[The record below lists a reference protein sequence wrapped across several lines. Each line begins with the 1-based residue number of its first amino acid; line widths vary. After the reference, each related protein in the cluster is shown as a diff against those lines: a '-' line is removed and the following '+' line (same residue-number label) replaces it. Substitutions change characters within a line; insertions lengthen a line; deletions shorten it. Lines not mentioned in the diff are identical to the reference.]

1 MIRIGKYKYLVDLQE
16 GSNIDSVSAYFI
28 LEFEYDSKFYVGW
41 TGETNSI
48 SVKNKIDRLIY
59 NAFHNVSR
67 LSKNNPDLVKAIVE
81 SKYITVTTEEI
92 PFNVLSL
99 PNGLLNVY
107 SRMYELIDEYMA
119 YMPYGHNIINSL
131 NKCAAEK
138 AIIPGYAA
146 KWEIPDTIRKSGT
159 DTIRSY
165 PHRAVYQYT
174 KIAENTYKFYKR
186 WDSIKEYVNS
196 TPIKIN
202 PSAIYMCCNGQ
213 RRIAYGSVWRFN
225 NADDIIAIE
234 PDLRKATEYRQL
246 QNQIKK
252 DIILEEKSKTILD
265 KQQKYN
271 SQYENR

>member
-16 GSNIDSVSAYFI
+16 NANLQSTSAFFI
-28 LEFEYDSKFYVGW
+28 LEFEYDNKVYIGW
-41 TGETNSI
+41 TGETNSV
-48 SVKNKIDRLIY
+48 SVKNKIDMLIY
-59 NAFHNVSR
+59 NAFHNASW
-67 LSKNNPDLVKAIVE
+67 LSKNNPDLVKAITE

-92 PFNVLSL
+92 PFDLLPL
-99 PNGLLNVY
+99 PNNLLNIY
-107 SRMYELIDEYMA
+107 SRMYELIDEYTA
-119 YMPYGHNIINSL
+119 YAPYGHNIINSL

-159 DTIRSY
+159 DTRRSY

-174 KIAENTYKFYKR
+174 EIAENTYKFYKR

-196 TPIKIN
+196 TPTKVN

-225 NADDIIAIE
+225 NADDIITIE
-234 PDLRKATEYRQL
+234 PDLRKATEYRRL

-252 DIILEEKSKTILD
+252 DIILEEKSKTVLNN
-265 KQQKYN
+265 QQKYN
-271 SQYENR
+271 NRYENR